1 MATELYEP
9 ENAPVDVVEER
20 HLAGMLAEFDNV
32 DSVMKAARTVRD
44 AGFKRWDVHSP
55 FPMHGIDNA
64 MGIRP
69 TILPWLVLGAGLTGL
84 IVGAVLIWYTNGFE
98 YPFYSSGKPILSV
111 PTWVPIMFEL
121 TILFSALTAVF
132 GMIGLNALPQL
143 YNPLFKIDRFRR
155 ATSDRFFVVIDATDP
170 RFDEEQ
176 VTQLFKGLN
185 PTAIERVED

>member
-1 MATELYEP
+1 MATELHEP

-20 HLAGMLAEFDNV
+20 HLAGLLAEFDNV

-44 AGFKRWDVHSP
+44 AGFQRWDVHSP

-84 IVGAVLIWYTNGFE
+84 TVGAVLIWYTNAFE
-98 YPFYSSGKPILSV
+98 YPFYASGKTLLSV
-111 PTWVPIMFEL
+111 PTWIPVMFEL

-155 ATSDRFFVVIDATDP
+155 ATADRFFVVIDATDP

-176 VTQLFKGLN
+176 VTQMLKGLN
-185 PTAIERVED
+185 PSAIERVED